1 MNPTVFL
8 QTDLTE
14 LFCGESFCEFY
25 KNQEQ
30 SQSKPVR
37 SASKRSADVSAFVQV
52 TIFDVLRAW
61 AEKHL
66 EGLNRMMRLFQDGWL
81 YLLGASGGR
90 KMSELDKRRKDL
102 KTQSAELIAVFCLDK
117 PARFDFNVCL

>member
-14 LFCGESFCEFY
+14 SFCGESFCEFY
-25 KNQEQ
+25 KNLEQ

-52 TIFDVLRAW
+52 TIFDVIKDILYAAFDKVRQPWLTFSKKVMDANSNFLPKFKEDKAVKSEYW
-61 AEKHL
+61 SLYGAM
-66 EGLNRMMRLFQDGWL
+66 NSL
-81 YLLGASGGR
+81 YL
-90 KMSELDKRRKDL
+90 EF
-102 KTQSAELIAVFCLDK
+102 T
-117 PARFDFNVCL
+117 DFRDSFFFS